1 MKRLLGEC
9 CRREGEGLWS
19 CPLELPEKGLHIC
32 LGWWWWW
39 WGGLSPKTQAH
50 EGSYRECLVLTEVV
64 FLSQDVPV
72 VPVRLTL
79 ACRRAA
85 PASPRMPRAL
95 GEFCDYY
102 LLMNK
107 SIKSVFETCKVAFLE
122 MPMIILQTLNI
133 SVPVK
138 SKIKYSP
145 EGQEI

>member
-1 MKRLLGEC
+1 MVLPTRGTGKGTPHLLGLVGGGVVC
-9 CRREGEGLWS
+9 LQRHRPMWGATGNAWFLLKWS
-19 CPLELPEKGLHIC
+19 
-32 LGWWWWW
+32 
-39 WGGLSPKTQAH
+39 S
-50 EGSYRECLVLTEVV
+50 
-64 FLSQDVPV
+64 
-72 VPVRLTL
+72 
-79 ACRRAA
+79 
-85 PASPRMPRAL
+85 SPRMCQWSQSDSPLPVEGQHLPAQGCPGWGIPRM
-95 GEFCDYY
+95 GEFYEYY